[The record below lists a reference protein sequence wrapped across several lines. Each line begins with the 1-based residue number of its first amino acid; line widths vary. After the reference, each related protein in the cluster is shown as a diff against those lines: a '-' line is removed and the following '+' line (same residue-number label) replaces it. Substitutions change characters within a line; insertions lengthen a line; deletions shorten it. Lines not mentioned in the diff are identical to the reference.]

1 MQSDCN
7 ESRQLLW
14 SYLTN
19 ELSDSETKQIEQ
31 HLQGCPSCRQ
41 EAEELSQVLSSFHE
55 DIPLPAAFTETLH
68 EKLVAVSHEMAT
80 KEPSFKE
87 RLGRSIKEL
96 PGSRGFRTL
105 APALVCL
112 VLVVSVFHS
121 GLFDTWNSAD
131 KILTDSDVSTP
142 VSTSTPALSKGSG
155 SAQQKTTTDT
165 PSTTTSA
172 TTSSSSAVPSPS
184 ATSPAASTSVSGTN
198 TFSPSE
204 APKDSSPASSTKV
217 SDTPSAPPSVSETH
231 SHITDAPLIVSYDSP
246 ESSASPASESVP
258 APASA
263 ISEDIPV
270 GHVVPRSAPAAIC
283 LMFTADTETLLDG
296 WQESSGYDWES
307 SVKDIPP
314 QEILPGVDP
323 DATVLEL
330 STPATESL
338 VDYAKSVSN
347 VQETQEETLVIITA
361 DEE

>member
-19 ELSDSETKQIEQ
+19 ELSDFETKQIEQ

-68 EKLVAVSHEMAT
+68 EKLVAVSQEMSA

-87 RLGRSIKEL
+87 RLGRCIKAL
-96 PGSRGFRTL
+96 PQSRGFRTL

-112 VLVVSVFHS
+112 VLVAGVFTS
-121 GLFDTWNSAD
+121 GLFDSWNSAD
-131 KILTDSDVSTP
+131 NILTGSDVSAPIT
-142 VSTSTPALSKGSG
+142 TSTPDSS
-155 SAQQKTTTDT
+155 QQKTTKDA

-172 TTSSSSAVPSPS
+172 ATSSSSVVSSSAVSP
-184 ATSPAASTSVSGTN
+184 ATSTPVSGAKTS
-198 TFSPSE
+198 SPSE
-204 APKDSSPASSTKV
+204 ASKDSSPASSTKDSHEV
-217 SDTPSAPPSVSETH
+217 SAPTTVTQTQSYVADTPLV
-231 SHITDAPLIVSYDSP
+231 
-246 ESSASPASESVP
+246 ASFDPAESVP
-258 APASA
+258 APAA
-263 ISEDIPV
+263 DTPDDMPV
-270 GHVVPRSAPAAIC
+270 GYAVPRGIPTATC
-283 LMFTADTETLLDG
+283 LMVTDTEVLLDG
-296 WQESSGYDWES
+296 WQELSGYDWKS

-330 STPATESL
+330 STPAAESL
-338 VDYAKSVSN
+338 VNYAESVSN